1 MTMAKDWNGSRLCA
15 GLGTLLLLSAAPTSA
30 SSDPIA
36 DFYRGK
42 TVTVLIGV
50 GVGGEYDLHARMV
63 ARHLGKHIP
72 GNPTIV
78 PQNMT
83 GAGGLLM
90 ANYLYEVAARDGTT
104 IGMLGNNFPAQ
115 QAVGTRGIKFDTAR
129 FNWIGSISPTV
140 ETMATWKTTGVRT
153 LDEATQK
160 EVVAGATGRG
170 AITYT
175 FPVMLNELL
184 GTRFKVVTGYQ
195 GGNAVNLAMER
206 GEVGAR
212 NNTWSSWKVTKR
224 AWLDNKD
231 IHVLVQA
238 GPKAPDLD
246 APTIEDVIRNDN
258 DRKVAALIV
267 SGTRLG
273 RPLATPPGVPAER
286 VKALRDAFMK
296 VMQDPE
302 FRKEADAAKVEIDP
316 VPGEEMHRVVEQV
329 LATPEAQK
337 ARAKQLIE

>member
-1 MTMAKDWNGSRLCA
+1 VTKYLPCFWLIA
-15 GLGTLLLLSAAPTSA
+15 GLATAVGVTTRTAAA
-30 SSDPIA
+30 EPIA
-36 DFYRGK
+36 DFYKGK
-42 TVTVLIGV
+42 TITVLIGV

-83 GAGGLLM
+83 GAGGMLM
-90 ANYLYEVAARDGTT
+90 ANYLYEVAARDGTY

-115 QAVGTRGIKFDTAR
+115 QAVGTRGIKFDTSK
-129 FNWIGSISPTV
+129 FGWIGSISPTV
-140 ETMATWKTTGVRT
+140 ETMTTWKTTGVRT
-153 LDEATQK
+153 LEEARHT
-160 EVVAGATGRG
+160 EVVAGASGRG

-175 FPVMLNELL
+175 FPAMLNELV
-184 GTRFKVVTGYQ
+184 GTRFKIVTGYQ
-195 GGNAVNLAMER
+195 GGNAINLAMER

-224 AWLDNKD
+224 HWLDNKD

-246 APTIEDVIRNDN
+246 APTIEEVLKNEN
-258 DRKVAALIV
+258 DRKVATLIV

-273 RPLATPPGVPAER
+273 RPLATPPNVPAER
-286 VKALRDAFMK
+286 LQALREAFLAVMK
-296 VMQDPE
+296 DPE
-302 FRKEADAAKVEIDP
+302 FRKEADAARIEIDP
-316 VPGEEMHRVVEQV
+316 VRGEEMQRVVEQV
-329 LATPEAQK
+329 LATPAAEK
-337 ARAKQLIE
+337 ERAKQLIE

>member
-1 MTMAKDWNGSRLCA
+1 LAVLAFALGSVP
-15 GLGTLLLLSAAPTSA
+15 AAA
-30 SSDPIA
+30 DPVA
-36 DFYRGK
+36 DFYKGK

-50 GVGGEYDLHARMV
+50 GVGGEYDLHARLV
-63 ARHLGKHIP
+63 ARHLGRHIP
-72 GNPTIV
+72 GHPTVV

-90 ANYLYEVAARDGTT
+90 ANYLYEVAPKDGTT

-115 QAVGTRGIKFDTAR
+115 QAVGTRGIKFDAAR
-129 FNWIGSISPTV
+129 FGWIGSISPTV

-153 LDEATQK
+153 LDEAKHK

-175 FPVMLNELL
+175 LPAMLNELV
-184 GTRFKVVTGYQ
+184 GTRFKIVTGYQ

-246 APTIEDVIRNDN
+246 APTIEEVLENEN

-273 RPLATPPGVPAER
+273 RPLGAPPGVPPER
-286 VKALRDAFMK
+286 LSALRTAFLAVMK
-296 VMQDPE
+296 DPE
-302 FRKEADAAKVEIDP
+302 FLKEAQLSNIEVDPVRGEDMAKV
-316 VPGEEMHRVVEQV
+316 VEAV
-329 LATPEAQK
+329 LATPPAEK
-337 ARAKQLIE
+337 ARAKALIE

>member
-1 MTMAKDWNGSRLCA
+1 VIQSKLLALLMFIVPGTVA
-15 GLGTLLLLSAAPTSA
+15 GA
-30 SSDPIA
+30 DPIA
-36 DFYRGK
+36 DFYKGR
-42 TVTVLIGV
+42 TVTLLIGV
-50 GVGGEYDLHARMV
+50 GVGGEYDLHARLV
-63 ARHLGKHIP
+63 ARYLGRHIP
-72 GNPTIV
+72 GSPTIV

-90 ANYLYEVAARDGTT
+90 ANYLFEVAARDGSYL
-104 IGMLGNNFPAQ
+104 GMLGNNFPAQ
-115 QAVGTRGIKFDTAR
+115 QAVGTRGIKFDTAK
-129 FNWIGSISPTV
+129 FGWIGSISPTV

-153 LDEATQK
+153 LEEARRT

-175 FPVMLNELL
+175 LPAMLNELA
-184 GTRFKVVTGYQ
+184 GTKFKIVTGYQ

-224 AWLDNKD
+224 HWLENKD

-238 GPKAPDLD
+238 GPRAPDLD
-246 APTIEDVIRNDN
+246 APMIEEVLSNDN

-273 RPLATPPGVPAER
+273 RPLATPPNVPPER
-286 VKALRDAFMK
+286 LAALRAAFLA
-296 VMQDPE
+296 VMRDPD
-302 FRKEADAAKVEIDP
+302 FLREAQASSIEVDP
-316 VPGEEMHRVVEQV
+316 VRGEDMHKVVDEV
-329 LATPEAQK
+329 LATPAAEK
-337 ARAKQLIE
+337 ERAKSLIE

>member
-1 MTMAKDWNGSRLCA
+1 VIRQANPSKLLAVLAATCVLGAPA
-15 GLGTLLLLSAAPTSA
+15 GA
-30 SSDPIA
+30 DPIA
-36 DFYRGK
+36 DFYKGK
-42 TVTVLIGV
+42 TLTILIGV
-50 GVGGEYDLHARMV
+50 GVGGEYDLHARLI
-63 ARHLGKHIP
+63 ARHLGKHLP
-72 GNPTIV
+72 GHPTIV

-90 ANYLYEVAARDGTT
+90 ANYLYEVAARDGTV

-115 QAVGTRGIKFDTAR
+115 QAVGAKGIKFDTAK
-129 FNWIGSISPTV
+129 FGWIGSISPTV
-140 ETMATWKTTGVRT
+140 ETMATWKTTGVR
-153 LDEATQK
+153 LLEEARQQ

-175 FPVMLNELL
+175 MPAMLNELA
-184 GTRFKVVTGYQ
+184 GTRFKIVTGYQ

-231 IHVLVQA
+231 IHILVQA
-238 GPKAPDLD
+238 GPKAADLA
-246 APTIEDVIRNDN
+246 APSIEEVLSNEN

-273 RPLATPPGVPAER
+273 RPLATPPNVPPER
-286 VKALRDAFMK
+286 LQALRDAFLAVMK
-296 VMQDPE
+296 DAD
-302 FRKEADAAKVEIDP
+302 FRKEADLTNIEVDP
-316 VPGEEMHRVVEQV
+316 VRGEDMVKVVEQV
-329 LATPEAQK
+329 LATPPAEK
-337 ARAKQLIE
+337 ERAKQLIE

>member
-1 MTMAKDWNGSRLCA
+1 
-15 GLGTLLLLSAAPTSA
+15 
-30 SSDPIA
+30 
-36 DFYRGK
+36 
-42 TVTVLIGV
+42 V
-50 GVGGEYDLHARMV
+50 GVGGEYDLHARLV

-72 GNPTIV
+72 GNPTVV

-90 ANYLYEVAARDGTT
+90 ANYLYDVAPKDGTY

-115 QAVGTRGIKFDTAR
+115 QAVGAKGIRFDTAK
-129 FNWIGSISPTV
+129 FGWIGSISPTV

-153 LDEATQK
+153 LEQARQK

-175 FPVMLNELL
+175 MPAMLNELA
-184 GTRFKVVTGYQ
+184 GTKFKIVTGYQ

-231 IHVLVQA
+231 IHILVQA

-246 APTIEDVIRNDN
+246 APTIEEVLKNDN

-273 RPLATPPGVPAER
+273 RPLGTPPNVPAER
-286 VKALRDAFMK
+286 LKALRAAFLAVMK
-296 VMQDPE
+296 DPE
-302 FRKEADAAKVEIDP
+302 FLKEAKQSSIEVDPVRGEDMAKV
-316 VPGEEMHRVVEQV
+316 VEDV
-329 LATPEAQK
+329 LATPAAEK
-337 ARAKQLIE
+337 ERAKALIE

>member
-1 MTMAKDWNGSRLCA
+1 VTKYLPCAWLIA
-15 GLGTLLLLSAAPTSA
+15 GLATAAGVTTQSAAA
-30 SSDPIA
+30 DPIA
-36 DFYRGK
+36 DFYKGK

-83 GAGGLLM
+83 GAGGILM
-90 ANYLYEVAARDGTT
+90 ANYLYEVAARDGTF

-115 QAVGTRGIKFDTAR
+115 QAVGTRGIKFDTSK
-129 FNWIGSISPTV
+129 FGWIGSISPTV
-140 ETMATWKTTGVRT
+140 ETMTTWKTTGVRT
-153 LDEATQK
+153 LEDARQT
-160 EVVAGATGRG
+160 EVVAGASGRG

-175 FPVMLNELL
+175 FPAMLNELV
-184 GTRFKVVTGYQ
+184 GTRFKIVTGYQ
-195 GGNAVNLAMER
+195 GGNAINLAMER

-224 AWLDNKD
+224 HWLDNKD

-246 APTIEDVIRNDN
+246 APTIEEVLKNEN
-258 DRKVAALIV
+258 DRKVATLIV

-273 RPLATPPGVPAER
+273 RPLAAPPSVPAER
-286 VKALRDAFMK
+286 LQALRNAFLAVMK
-296 VMQDPE
+296 DPE
-302 FRKEADAAKVEIDP
+302 FRKEADAARIEIDP
-316 VPGEEMHRVVEQV
+316 VRGEEMQRVVEQV
-329 LATPEAQK
+329 LATPAAEK
-337 ARAKQLIE
+337 ERAKQLIE

>member
-1 MTMAKDWNGSRLCA
+1 MTRRRGGRNLLAVLAFALGSLPA
-15 GLGTLLLLSAAPTSA
+15 SA
-30 SSDPIA
+30 DPIA
-36 DFYRGK
+36 DFYKGK

-50 GVGGEYDLHARMV
+50 GVGGEYDLHARLV

-90 ANYLYEVAARDGTT
+90 ANYLYEVAPKDGTT

-115 QAVGTRGIKFDTAR
+115 QAVGTRGIKFDSAR
-129 FNWIGSISPTV
+129 YGWIGSISPTV

-153 LDEATQK
+153 LDEAKQK

-175 FPVMLNELL
+175 LPAMLNELA
-184 GTRFKVVTGYQ
+184 GTKFKIVTGYQ

-238 GPKAPDLD
+238 GPKAADLD
-246 APTIEDVIRNDN
+246 APTIEEVLKNEN
-258 DRKVAALIV
+258 DRKVAMLIV

-273 RPLATPPGVPAER
+273 RPLGTPPGVPPER
-286 VKALRDAFMK
+286 LKALREAFLAVMK
-296 VMQDPE
+296 DPE
-302 FRKEADAAKVEIDP
+302 FLKEAQFSNIEVDPVRGEDMAKV
-316 VPGEEMHRVVEQV
+316 VEEV
-329 LATPEAQK
+329 LATPPAEK
-337 ARAKQLIE
+337 ERAKTLIE

>member
-1 MTMAKDWNGSRLCA
+1 VIRHADLSKCLAVLTAACI
-15 GLGTLLLLSAAPTSA
+15 LGAAPA
-30 SSDPIA
+30 GANPIA
-36 DFYRGK
+36 DFYKGK
-42 TVTVLIGV
+42 TLTILIGV
-50 GVGGEYDLHARMV
+50 GVGGEYDLHARLV
-63 ARHLGKHIP
+63 ARHLGRHVP
-72 GNPTIV
+72 GNPTVV

-90 ANYLYEVAARDGTT
+90 ANYLYEVAARDGTV

-115 QAVGTRGIKFDTAR
+115 QAVGAKGIKFDTAK
-129 FNWIGSISPTV
+129 FGWIGSISPTV

-153 LDEATQK
+153 LDEARQK

-175 FPVMLNELL
+175 MPAMLNELA
-184 GTRFKVVTGYQ
+184 GTRFKIVTGYQ

-238 GPKAPDLD
+238 GPKAEDLA
-246 APTIEDVIRNDN
+246 APSIEDILSNEN

-273 RPLATPPGVPAER
+273 RPLASPPNVPPER
-286 VKALRDAFMK
+286 LQALRDAFLA
-296 VMQDPE
+296 VMTDAE
-302 FRKEADAAKVEIDP
+302 FRREAELTNIDVDP
-316 VPGEEMHRVVEQV
+316 VRGQDMHKVVDEV
-329 LATPEAQK
+329 LATPPAEK
-337 ARAKQLIE
+337 ERARQLIE